1 MKEMEKGDEVTQ
13 TQKEKLRVLEEYR
26 RLTK

>member
-1 MKEMEKGDEVTQ
+1 MKEMEKGDEVTT
-13 TQKEKLRVLEEYR
+13 TQKEKPSVLEAYK

>member
-1 MKEMEKGDEVTQ
+1 MKEMEKGDEVTK
-13 TQKEKLRVLEEYR
+13 TQKEKLRVLEAYI

>member
-1 MKEMEKGDEVTQ
+1 MKKVEKGDEVTK
-13 TQKEKLRVLEEYR
+13 TQKEKLRVFEAYK